1 MTIRHLAL
9 ATALSAALAAGVL
22 PLLAQADEEPAAP
35 AHAASATSLLKTPE
49 QKREAAT
56 APDLRPEQAAVP
68 QIRIPLGRSAPAQ
81 RPAMGQAGRGASAAS
96 AGGSI
101 GGINDGA
108 ARCEA
113 KASAAERAACRQQ
126 LAHETKPR

>member
-35 AHAASATSLLKTPE
+35 ANAASATQLLRTPE

-68 QIRIPLGRSAPAQ
+68 QISIPLGRAAPQQ

-96 AGGSI
+96 AGSI
-101 GGINDGA
+101 GGINDSA

-126 LAHETKPR
+126 LAHEAKPR